1 MAKDTVGKD
10 SRDHYE
16 GPDKPFYENS
26 GGRLVASPS
35 MGDDDGF
42 GTPSAPGVR
51 GEAYGGHV
59 PTGRSTGDRSK
70 VIDQFFSK
78 KRSK

>member
-10 SRDHYE
+10 NRDHYE
-16 GPDKPFYENS
+16 GPDKPFYECD
-26 GGRLVASPS
+26 GGRLVAAPS
-35 MGDDDGF
+35 YENDGGF

-59 PTGRSTGDRSK
+59 PNGRSMGDRSR
-70 VIDQFFSK
+70 VLDGFFTK
-78 KRSK
+78 KGRK

>member
-1 MAKDTVGKD
+1 MSKQDVGSD
-10 SRDHYE
+10 RAHYE

-35 MGDDDGF
+35 FGNDDGF

-51 GEAYGGHV
+51 GEGFGGSHSHSYTPPKANGIV
-59 PTGRSTGDRSK
+59 PS
-70 VIDQFFSK
+70 FFSK
-78 KRSK
+78 KKAK